1 MDGVLGF
8 LLILFYV
15 AIIAVNVMLIVKVW
29 RACNAALETR
39 NQIRDMSFRDTARYV
54 SEVRRGVI
62 SEDDQAEAKEAFG
75 IN

>member
-1 MDGVLGF
+1 MDGMLAFMLV
-8 LLILFYV
+8 LFYA
-15 AIIAVNVMLIVKVW
+15 AIIVVNVMLVVKVW

-39 NQIRDMSFRDTARYV
+39 NQIRDMSFRDTARYI